1 MRQGAAGGW
10 GHWPQTP
17 LVCLVVMLASPA
29 AAQSV
34 AEQQAALATATA
46 RLQAATGRDFVA
58 SRRIHVDLDQRV
70 FGTWL
75 AAIAPNGLRS
85 SATGTAAEGA
95 LVVRQRPLLGPFTG
109 TIAPASATRL
119 DVTLANPRINAAVDR
134 LTVTGN
140 LAGSARAQVQV
151 TGTGLNQTIACRTD
165 PPVRE
170 RGTATFNLGAGSGS
184 RYPFTL
190 RLTTPD
196 NLLASLDCD
205 IAELRRIENVLPIN
219 SLAGQLADGT
229 IDIGLAPEVRL
240 PTPGAGRPLVV
251 PLNPR
256 RPTLRITARG
266 LAYSAD

>member
-1 MRQGAAGGW
+1 MRERASGGRGLRSQAA
-10 GHWPQTP
+10 
-17 LVCLVVMLASPA
+17 LVLLLVLASPV

-34 AEQQAALATATA
+34 AEQQAALAKATA
-46 RLQAATGRDFVA
+46 RLNAATGRDFTT

-85 SATGTAAEGA
+85 SATGTAVDGA
-95 LVVRQRPLLGPFTG
+95 LVVRQRPLLGPYTA
-109 TIAPASATRL
+109 TLAPPSATRL
-119 DVTLANPRINAAVDR
+119 DLTLANPRINAARDR

-140 LAGSARAQVQV
+140 LTANARAQVRLA
-151 TGTGLNQTIACRTD
+151 GTGLNQTVACRTD

-170 RGTATFNLGAGSGS
+170 RGTATFNLGAGSGT

-196 NLLASLDCD
+196 DLMASLDCN
-205 IAELRRIENVLPIN
+205 IAELGRIDNVLPIN

-229 IDIGLAPEVRL
+229 IDVGLSPEVRL
-240 PTPGAGRPLVV
+240 PTPGVGRPLVV

-256 RPTLRITARG
+256 RPTLRINERG
-266 LAYSAD
+266 LAYSAE

>member
-1 MRQGAAGGW
+1 MRKGVSGGPSL
-10 GHWPQTP
+10 WPQIARVG
-17 LVCLVVMLASPA
+17 LLAVLASPA
-29 AAQSV
+29 TAQSL
-34 AEQQAALATATA
+34 AEQQAALARATA
-46 RLQAATGRDFVA
+46 RLTAATGRDFVT
-58 SRRIHVDLDQRV
+58 SRRIHVDIDSRV

-85 SATGTAAEGA
+85 TATGTSVEGA
-95 LVVRQRPLLGPFTG
+95 LVVRQRPLLGPFTA

-119 DVTLANPRINAAVDR
+119 ELTLANPRISSARDR

-140 LAGSARAQVQV
+140 LAGNARAQVQV
-151 TGTGLNQTIACRTD
+151 AGTGLNQTVACRTE

-170 RGTATFNLGAGSGS
+170 RGTATFNLGAGAGT

-205 IAELRRIENVLPIN
+205 LAELRRIENVLPIN

-229 IDIGLAPEVRL
+229 IDVGLAPEVRL
-240 PTPGAGRPLVV
+240 PTPGVGRPLVV

-256 RPTLRITARG
+256 RPTLRITDRG

>member
-1 MRQGAAGGW
+1 LLLLA
-10 GHWPQTP
+10 
-17 LVCLVVMLASPA
+17 ASPV

-34 AEQQAALATATA
+34 ADQQAQLAASTA
-46 RLQAATGRDFVA
+46 RLNAATGRPFA
-58 SRRIHVDLDQRV
+58 TSRRIHVDLDNRV
-70 FGTWL
+70 LSTWL

-85 SATGTAAEGA
+85 SATGTTVEGA
-95 LVVRQRPLLGPFTG
+95 VAVRQRPLLGAFSA

-119 DVTLANPRINAAVDR
+119 DLTLANPRIATARDR

-140 LAGSARAQVQV
+140 LTANARAQAQLA
-151 TGTGLNQTIACRTD
+151 GAGLDQRVACRTD

-170 RGTATFNLGAGSGS
+170 RGVATFDLGTATGT

-196 NLLASLDCD
+196 NLRASLDCEV
-205 IAELRRIENVLPIN
+205 AELRRIENVLPIN
-219 SLAGQLADGT
+219 SLAGQLADG
-229 IDIGLAPEVRL
+229 ILDIGLSADVRL
-240 PTPGAGRPLVV
+240 PTPGAGRPLIV

-256 RPTLRITARG
+256 RPSLRITAAG

>member
-1 MRQGAAGGW
+1 VIATCASGSLRYRRWWLFGLLLSVATPVSAETTAD
-10 GHWPQTP
+10 PQAR
-17 LVCLVVMLASPA
+17 LA
-29 AAQSV
+29 AA
-34 AEQQAALATATA
+34 TR
-46 RLQAATGRDFVA
+46 RLDAATGRAFTT
-58 SRRIHVDLDQRV
+58 SRRVHVDLDNRALS
-70 FGTWL
+70 TWL
-75 AAIAPNGLRS
+75 AAVAPNGLRS

-95 LVVRQRPLLGPFTG
+95 VAVRQRPLLGAFTA

-119 DVTLANPRINAAVDR
+119 DLTLANPRIAAARDR

-140 LAGSARAQVQV
+140 LAATARAQVRV
-151 TGTGLNQTIACRTD
+151 TGIGLDQTVACRTD

-170 RGTATFNLGAGSGS
+170 AGTATFSLGAASGT

-190 RLTTPD
+190 RLATPD
-196 NLLASLDCD
+196 NLVASLDCD
-205 IAELRRIENVLPIN
+205 VAELRRIENVLPIN
-219 SLAGQLADGT
+219 SLAGELANGS

-256 RPTLRITARG
+256 RPSLRITPGA

>member
-1 MRQGAAGGW
+1 MIGRGFAAVL
-10 GHWPQTP
+10 
-17 LVCLVVMLASPA
+17 LVASPV

-34 AEQQAALATATA
+34 ADQQAQLAAATA
-46 RLQAATGRDFVA
+46 RLNAATGRPFA
-58 SRRIHVDLDQRV
+58 TSRRIHVDLDNRV
-70 FGTWL
+70 LSTWL

-85 SATGTAAEGA
+85 SATGTAVEGA
-95 LVVRQRPLLGPFTG
+95 VAVRQRPVLGSFSA

-119 DVTLANPRINAAVDR
+119 DLTLANPRIATARDR

-140 LAGSARAQVQV
+140 LSANARAQAQLSGAGFDQNV
-151 TGTGLNQTIACRTD
+151 ACRTD

-170 RGTATFNLGAGSGS
+170 RGVATFDLGAASGT

-196 NLLASLDCD
+196 NLLASLDCEV
-205 IAELRRIENVLPIN
+205 AELRRIENVLPIN
-219 SLAGQLADGT
+219 SLAGQLADG
-229 IDIGLAPEVRL
+229 ILDIGLSADVRL
-240 PTPGAGRPLVV
+240 PTPGGGRPVIV

-256 RPTLRITARG
+256 RPSLRITAAG

>member
-1 MRQGAAGGW
+1 MKGVIGLLLFVA
-10 GHWPQTP
+10 
-17 LVCLVVMLASPA
+17 VPA
-29 AAQSV
+29 AADQP
-34 AEQQAALATATA
+34 AELA
-46 RLQAATGRDFVA
+46 AATNRMRAAMGRDFA
-58 SRRIHVDLDQRV
+58 TTRRIHVDLESRV
-70 FGTWL
+70 FDTWL
-75 AAIAPNGLRS
+75 TAVAPNGLRS
-85 SATGTAAEGA
+85 RATGTAAEGA
-95 LVVRQRPLLGPFTG
+95 VAVRQRPLLGPFTA

-119 DVTLANPRINAAVDR
+119 DLTLANPRINAAADR

-140 LAGSARAQVQV
+140 LTGDARARVRV
-151 TGTGLNQTIACRTD
+151 AGTGLDQAVECRTQ

-170 RGTATFNLGAGSGS
+170 RGVATFNLGAGAGS

-205 IAELRRIENVLPIN
+205 IAELRRLENVVPIN
-219 SLAGQLADGT
+219 SIAGQLADGT
-229 IDIGLAPEVRL
+229 IDIGLAADVRL

-256 RPTLRITARG
+256 RPTLRITPRG